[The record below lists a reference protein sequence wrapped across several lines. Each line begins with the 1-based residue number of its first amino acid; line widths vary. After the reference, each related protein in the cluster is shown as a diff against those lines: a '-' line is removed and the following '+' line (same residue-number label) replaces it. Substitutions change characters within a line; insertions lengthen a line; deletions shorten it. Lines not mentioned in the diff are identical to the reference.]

1 VASTISADPA
11 ASTQLLDHPWDQADQ
26 ARHRVPRQTRTGS
39 PLLGVTATMAATFG
53 AAGLTA
59 AAAGPAAAAEPA
71 VAAPDDSA
79 QSAADPGLALA
90 ARIQQQA
97 DTRRTAAE
105 ETARLAAAQ
114 EAEARRAAAAAV
126 GTPASAPA
134 TAAPADTRTA
144 AESAPAAFAAPLA
157 AFTLGTPYGPGG
169 AYWASL
175 HTGLDFEAPVGTPV
189 TAVASGPVTSA
200 GWAGSYGYRVVQ
212 TLPDGTEIWY
222 CHLARLAATSGP
234 ATSATV
240 LGAVGATGS
249 VTRPRLHLEVRP
261 GGGAPIDPQSWLRDR
276 GVQV

>member
-114 EAEARRAAAAAV
+114 EAEARRAAVTAA
-126 GTPASAPA
+126 PAPA
-134 TAAPADTRTA
+134 TAAPADTRAA
-144 AESAPAAFAAPLA
+144 AESAPADFAAPLA
-157 AFTLGTPYGPGG
+157 AFSLGAPYGPGG

-234 ATSATV
+234 ATPATV

>member
-1 VASTISADPA
+1 MASTISADPA

-114 EAEARRAAAAAV
+114 EAEARRAAAAA
-126 GTPASAPA
+126 A
-134 TAAPADTRTA
+134 TAAPAPAAADTRAA
-144 AESAPAAFAAPLA
+144 AESAPADFAAPLA

-234 ATSATV
+234 ATPATV

>member
-1 VASTISADPA
+1 MASTISADPA

-97 DTRRTAAE
+97 DTRRAAAE
-105 ETARLAAAQ
+105 ETARLAVAQ
-114 EAEARRAAAAAV
+114 EAEARRAAAAA
-126 GTPASAPA
+126 A
-134 TAAPADTRTA
+134 TAAPAPAAADTRAA
-144 AESAPAAFAAPLA
+144 AESAPADFAAPLA

-234 ATSATV
+234 ATPATV